1 MMIRA
6 VHDPNLEEYTV
17 HCDREDLLPDDHN
30 MENVALERKHSF

>member
-1 MMIRA
+1 MKIRA

-17 HCDREDLLPDDHN
+17 YCDRQDLLPHDHN